1 MIPDKR
7 ERHKVLHKLND
18 IIVIVLFAKVANADD
33 WQTDDVAWLPQKS
46 KWAGLKTI
54 GMTKNTIYKDGVT
67 TEEIRYFIIRE
78 DANQTLEKRAAYNLN
93 IINKIALSVLKITDL
108 GMKPM
113 SLKKKRYSIS
123 LDPLRFL
130 KLVLSA

>member
-1 MIPDKR
+1 MLGDKSVGHDTNIP
-7 ERHKVLHKLND
+7 VN
-18 IIVIVLFAKVANADD
+18 AKEFGRCIRGHWVVESFH
-33 WQTDDVAWLPQKS
+33 WHLDV
-46 KWAGLKTI
+46 T
-54 GMTKNTIYKDGVT
+54 
-67 TEEIRYFIIRE
+67 FRE